1 MVRRP
6 TDECNGSYNAL
17 PSSPLGVGES
27 ESKMSAEATG
37 WVWKHSPYSGSKL
50 VIHLAVADVVNDAHG
65 NEFWMSQAGLA
76 EKAHVTRQSV
86 CEWFRDATEQ
96 GLVECVRDN
105 SGSGKPN
112 CYRLLMPTLE
122 GVGKSDRGVSAMPT
136 GGVGKS
142 DTKLKRTK
150 EGTKTSLS
158 LVSEVDETT
167 TDEPSVNV
175 AAEQVLEAWVE
186 ATGRDANRV
195 KLNKKRVAAVK
206 ARLNEGYSVD
216 DLVAAV
222 RGIALS
228 AWHRGE
234 NPEGKKYDDMLV
246 AIRDGERVEKFRD
259 LFEQGGDRGRRSA
272 VDTVLEMFSNRGQSG
287 RALSGALTEGS
298 E

>member
-1 MVRRP
+1 
-6 TDECNGSYNAL
+6 
-17 PSSPLGVGES
+17 
-27 ESKMSAEATG
+27 MSAEATG
-37 WVWKHSPYSGSKL
+37 WVWKHSPYTASKL

-76 EKAHVTRQSV
+76 EKARTSRKSV
-86 CEWFRDATEQ
+86 CEWFRDAMDR

-105 SGSGKPN
+105 SATGKPN
-112 CYRLLMPTLE
+112 CYRLVMLE
-122 GVGKSDRGVSAMPT
+122 GVSAEPT
-136 GGVGKS
+136 GGVTNRYRGVS
-142 DTKLKRTK
+142 PDVTGGVTNGYTKLKRTK

-287 RALSGALTEGS
+287 RALSRALTEGS

>member
-1 MVRRP
+1 
-6 TDECNGSYNAL
+6 
-17 PSSPLGVGES
+17 
-27 ESKMSAEATG
+27 MSAEATG
-37 WVWKHSPYSGSKL
+37 WVWKHSPYTGARL
-50 VIHLAVADVVNDAHG
+50 AIHLAVADVVNDAHG

-76 EKAHVTRQSV
+76 EKARTSRKSV
-86 CEWFRDATEQ
+86 CEWFGDAIDR

-105 SGSGKPN
+105 SAAGKPN
-112 CYRLLMPTLE
+112 CYRLLMPLE
-122 GVGKSDRGVSAMPT
+122 GVTRGDRGVSPVVT
-136 GGVGKS
+136 GGVTRG

-150 EGTKTSLS
+150 EGTKTLS
-158 LVSEVDETT
+158 LVNDVDEKTT
-167 TDEPSVNV
+167 SETSVTSS
-175 AAEQVLEAWVE
+175 AQIVLEAWVE

-195 KLNKKRVAAVK
+195 KLNKKRIAAVK
-206 ARLNEGYSVD
+206 ARLAEGYSVD

-222 RGIALS
+222 KGIALS

-287 RALSGALTEGS
+287 RALSRALTEGS